1 MHVDGLVS
9 STVGSGMIWGG
20 WCTAP
25 VSHTLSLSPIGTHS
39 FSTVAP
45 GATLILQHSL
55 VAQCIKDLVWSLLS
69 CGFDSW
75 LGNLRGSQTNKK
87 QTKDLLRENECLP
100 FQKSERSLEDTHSI
114 DRM

>member
-1 MHVDGLVS
+1 M
-9 STVGSGMIWGG
+9 
-20 WCTAP
+20 
-25 VSHTLSLSPIGTHS
+25 
-39 FSTVAP
+39 
-45 GATLILQHSL
+45 
-55 VAQCIKDLVWSLLS
+55 AQCIKDLVWSLLS

-114 DRM
+114 DRMCSVSKGQGGALGAIYSKECGPSQKVRGPKIQGSDFLWAG